1 MSRFGGVRIDRAE
14 VRRVLYGGHDGA
26 DPRKEGGIVVPSVGN
41 TLKNVV
47 LKIVAGRHADDN
59 VSSNGNAI
67 RYAKSERS
75 ARKNELLDTYVGTVV
90 RLHYVDR
97 RYDDYDLGWYRLSK
111 SSGGGGWLLERETHP
126 VEPLPLQASGSRSRT
141 RVHTRSQSRSSDAR

>member
-1 MSRFGGVRIDRAE
+1 MSRFGGVRIDRTD

-26 DPRKEGGIVVPSVGN
+26 DPRREGGIVVPSLGN
-41 TLKNVV
+41 NLKNVV

-75 ARKNELLDTYVGTVV
+75 LRKNELLDTYVGTVA

-111 SSGGGGWLLERETHP
+111 SSSGGWLLERETRP
-126 VEPLPLQASGSRSRT
+126 VEPLPAKGSCTRTCT
-141 RVHTRSQSRSSDAR
+141 RVHTRSQTRSSDAQ